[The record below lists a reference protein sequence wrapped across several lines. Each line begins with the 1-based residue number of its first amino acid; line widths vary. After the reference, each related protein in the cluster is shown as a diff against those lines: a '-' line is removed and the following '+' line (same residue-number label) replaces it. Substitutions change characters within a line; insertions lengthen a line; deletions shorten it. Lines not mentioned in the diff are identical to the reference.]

1 MFAKL
6 LPQHIAT
13 TDAVEFFCRV
23 FANFTGRVVSTVLK
37 WQDEQHPCKPDTE
50 RCAPLT
56 GP

>member
-6 LPQHIAT
+6 LPRHIAT
-13 TDAVEFFCRV
+13 TDAREFFCRV
-23 FANFTGRVVSTVLK
+23 FANFTGRAVSTVLK

-56 GP
+56 DP